1 MAWYRGSDDG
11 DVLPDIDL
19 AKYNYLEVKFAHR
32 DEAET
37 DITGVARVGA
47 TFQNRDHG
55 RFVLLEVLA
64 CDDGYYQWWLNQPAQ
79 QRLKRPHRILFQRAG
94 SSACVWTRCLT
105 VKALTHL

>member
-32 DEAET
+32 DDAAA

-55 RFVLLEVLA
+55 RFVLLDVLA

-79 QRLKRPHRILFQRAG
+79 QRK
-94 SSACVWTRCLT
+94 
-105 VKALTHL
+105 LTHHLCRCGRTD